1 MGSLLDTAGGLLSPR
16 RLLTA
21 WLPMVVFVSSLTV
34 IISAGLGSERVAHH
48 WNGLSAPLKAAI
60 AVAFLGGT
68 VLAAELLAAIRPTL
82 IRLYQGHWRSEAL
95 MAWGRARAAAAR
107 DPDRPWTSPTPDQLR
122 PTRLGN
128 ILAASEQQAERYG
141 MDASTVWLRLYPVLP
156 DAFTTLLGQAAG
168 SVELL
173 LTVSMLGGVFAIVG
187 GALAAIFCPWYWV
200 PPVLLAGC
208 AAAWAGY
215 QGALGAALRYGGLI
229 RAAFDV
235 HRWLL
240 LDAMGL
246 RRPESWAAELE
257 QWQQLHQLWQRGRP
271 DSGKAH
277 LLGYPVSADKEM
289 ATVESPPSS

>member
-1 MGSLLDTAGGLLSPR
+1 MVSLFDTAGGLLTRR

-21 WLPMVVFVSSLTV
+21 WLPMLVFVSALTV
-34 IISAGLGSERVAHH
+34 IVAAGLGSDRVAHQ
-48 WNGLSAPLKAAI
+48 WDALSTPVKAVI
-60 AVAFLGGT
+60 SVLFLGGT
-68 VLAAELLAAIRPTL
+68 VLAAEILAAVRPTL
-82 IRLYQGHWRSEAL
+82 IRLYQGHWHSQSL
-95 MAWGRARAAAAR
+95 MAWGRERAEAAR
-107 DPDRPWTSPTPDQLR
+107 DRDRPWTSPTPDRLR

-141 MDASTVWLRLYPVLP
+141 MDAPTAWLRLYPVLP
-156 DAFTTLLGQAAG
+156 DSFTTLLGQAA
-168 SVELL
+168 SSLELL
-173 LTVSMLGGVFAIVG
+173 LTVSLLGALFAVAG

-200 PPVLLAGC
+200 PVVVCLGC
-208 AAAWAGY
+208 ALAWTGY
-215 QGALGAALRYGGLI
+215 RGALDAAVRYGGLV

-240 LDAMGL
+240 LDAIGL

-277 LLGYPVSADKEM
+277 LLGYPSADKQE
-289 ATVESPPSS
+289 PNDGGIH